1 MQRKSVDKRDGAVL
15 KTYGNMLK
23 KHSNTTIG
31 ALRAIYGEQF
41 AKEFDSNEKLT
52 SVIAKKSKVGASSRH
67 VQYSHAPVKRKG
79 GSGRDVSSASLDALA
94 NATVVL
100 GPALKRLADR

>member
-1 MQRKSVDKRDGAVL
+1 
-15 KTYGNMLK
+15 MLK
-23 KHSNTTIG
+23 EHSNTTIG

-41 AKEFDSNEKLT
+41 AKGYSSNEKLT
-52 SVIAKKSKVGASSRH
+52 AVIAKKSKVGAGSYH
-67 VQYSHAPVKRKG
+67 VQKSHASAKRKG
-79 GSGRDVSSASLDALA
+79 GSGRNVSSASLDALA